1 MKLGHIGL
9 GHMGEAIARRV
20 AKAGHE
26 LVVWNRTATRA
37 EALRSIGARVADS
50 PAGACAPGIVFTS
63 LSDDRA
69 VEAVVFGERGVL
81 AGLPQG
87 GVHVSLST
95 ISLDLV
101 RKLDDAHR
109 ERGQL
114 FLSAPVVG
122 RPEAAET
129 GKLLVLASG
138 PKAALD
144 RAKPV
149 FDAIGRKLV
158 HLGAEPTLAN
168 VAKLSVN
175 FLFASLLEALGE
187 AFALVRKSGF
197 ESESYLEIVNEVFQS
212 PVYGGYGEL
221 IAHERFSPAHFGL
234 TLGLKDVRLFL
245 AVGDEKKVPLPLA
258 RLLESNFV
266 AAAGRGMADEDWAAL
281 AHLAAENAG
290 LVATTPT

>member
-1 MKLGHIGL
+1 MKLGQIGL
-9 GHMGEAIARRV
+9 GHMGDAIARRA

-26 LVVWNRTATRA
+26 LVVWNRTAARA
-37 EALRSIGARVADS
+37 EALRSIGAHVAES
-50 PAGACAPGIVFTS
+50 PAAACAPGIVFTS
-63 LSDDRA
+63 LADDRA
-69 VEAVVFGERGVL
+69 LESVVCGDRGVL

-95 ISLDLV
+95 ISLELV
-101 RKLDDAHR
+101 RRLDDAHG

-122 RPEAAET
+122 RPEAAEG
-129 GKLLVLASG
+129 GKLLVLAGG

-158 HLGAEPTLAN
+158 YLAVEPSLAN

-175 FLFASLLEALGE
+175 FLLASLLEALGE
-187 AFALVRKSGF
+187 AFAVVRKSGI
-197 ESESYLEIVNEVFQS
+197 EAETYLEIVNDVFQS
-212 PVYGGYGEL
+212 PVYASYGDL

-234 TLGLKDVRLFL
+234 KLGLKDVRLFL
-245 AVGDEKKVPLPLA
+245 AAGDEKRAPLPLA
-258 RLLESNFV
+258 HLLENNFV
-266 AAAGRGMADEDWAAL
+266 AAAEQGMADEDWAAL
-281 AHLAAENAG
+281 AHLAARNAG
-290 LVATTPT
+290 LREP